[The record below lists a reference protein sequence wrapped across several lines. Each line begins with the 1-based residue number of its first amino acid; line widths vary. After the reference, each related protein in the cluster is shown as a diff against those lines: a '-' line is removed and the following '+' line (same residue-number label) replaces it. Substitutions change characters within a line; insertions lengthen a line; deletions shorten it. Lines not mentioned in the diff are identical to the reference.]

1 MIQSGKAEDIP
12 GATKLAIMNGRIEE
26 TKEVIDTIGRA
37 ENLHIKTIVIKNRE
51 SIKVIMSQI
60 KVILSRIKVILSQ
73 IKVIMSQIKVILSQI
88 KVIMSQIKVIMS
100 QIKVYKMQPKTLLS
114 LISK

>member
-12 GATKLAIMNGRIEE
+12 GATKLAILNGRIEE

-37 ENLHIKTIVIKNRE
+37 ENLHIKTIVIKNRG
-51 SIKVIMSQI
+51 S
-60 KVILSRIKVILSQ
+60 

>member
-12 GATKLAIMNGRIEE
+12 GATKLAILNGRIEE

-60 KVILSRIKVILSQ
+60 KV
-73 IKVIMSQIKVILSQI
+73 
-88 KVIMSQIKVIMS
+88 
-100 QIKVYKMQPKTLLS
+100 YKMQPKTLLS